1 VKVIRLLRTDLLG
14 VPHFQP
20 GQVDQGLVGAHHA
33 KDMRPNKLPDIL
45 DELLKLAP
53 RLVRL
58 LDWGQPR
65 RARLVLGKLG
75 ADQIQHRSH
84 SFVELYAIRLLGVPI
99 FDQVLNV
106 LLGVGLEHFDQ
117 FQGKKK
123 ANSQQ
128 HAMAI

>member
-1 VKVIRLLRTDLLG
+1 
-14 VPHFQP
+14 
-20 GQVDQGLVGAHHA
+20 
-33 KDMRPNKLPDIL
+33 MRPWKLPGIL

-53 RLVRL
+53 RLLRL
-58 LDWGQPR
+58 LDWGQPWC
-65 RARLVLGKLG
+65 AGLVLGKLG

-84 SFVELYAIRLLGVPI
+84 SFPELYAIRLPGVPV

-106 LLGVGLEHFDQ
+106 LLSVSLEHYDQ

-128 HAMAI
+128 HAIPI